1 MKRER
6 GFFLLKEYARNIQ
19 SQWMACLKFFNAD
32 QETRKMLMLRRD
44 QYKQAALKA
53 KHAGDMPTA
62 THNVK
67 VAKVN
72 LSFLTII

>member
-1 MKRER
+1 
-6 GFFLLKEYARNIQ
+6 
-19 SQWMACLKFFNAD
+19 
-32 QETRKMLMLRRD
+32 MLRRD

-72 LSFLTII
+72 INTKALDNSYNFRCRGIIKTLVNFYNALCKCTST